1 MSSVG
6 PIQIYHQYTFSQK
19 LDDVSVNQFI
29 LFFPRCLCLDTRF
42 QSRPWSITASAQLGI
57 PRRCRRATGSAGRV
71 AAFGGSCKGGNLI
84 GDLEETRAWRQLYL
98 YIWLDTPV
106 SNFFLRWGA
115 TRRRRISRGARIWR
129 WIHGG
134 LLKNVYMW
142 RLSRQTIPN
151 PAKTWMRMSESI
163 HSFKKKGSSSPY
175 SYSSMTSDLGHV
187 WSVICIISIPSL
199 SLRQS
204 TSSFHLLVFCVGAHL
219 DFLIAHQMTPR
230 PLTSD
235 VPEDPETMIAGNAK
249 NNTLR
254 ETLWKLILSWHHSH
268 KHPVQ

>member
-1 MSSVG
+1 MLVSTSSSFSFLGACVSTRVSKVDLEASPRLRNLVSRADAAG
-6 PIQIYHQYTFSQK
+6 PLDPLEGLRRLEAPAKAVIWLAIWKKPGPEGNCICTSGWILPWVTSSCDGVPLVDEESVEEPGSGGEFMAVCSRMCTCDACHDRQFPIQPK
-19 LDDVSVNQFI
+19 PEWEWVN
-29 LFFPRCLCLDTRF
+29 LFT
-42 QSRPWSITASAQLGI
+42 
-57 PRRCRRATGSAGRV
+57 
-71 AAFGGSCKGGNLI
+71 
-84 GDLEETRAWRQLYL
+84 
-98 YIWLDTPV
+98 
-106 SNFFLRWGA
+106 
-115 TRRRRISRGARIWR
+115 
-129 WIHGG
+129 
-134 LLKNVYMW
+134 LL
-142 RLSRQTIPN
+142 
-151 PAKTWMRMSESI
+151 
-163 HSFKKKGSSSPY
+163 KKKGSSSPY